1 MQLTFFEIEDWEKE
15 FFKNNLKNHK
25 LLFYKHELKK
35 KNIDAIKN
43 CNGLIVFIYSKINK
57 EILSKLP
64 KLKFIATMSTGYDHI
79 DIEECKKRNIAVFN
93 VPFYGEN
100 TVAEHT
106 FALILALSRKIHL
119 SYDRTRVGNFSL
131 ENLRGFDLKG
141 KTLGIIGTGHIGQHV
156 ARIAKGF
163 EIKVLAFD
171 VYQDKKLAKTLGFSY
186 TSLANLLK
194 KSDIITLHAP
204 YNKNTHHLLNAKNFQ
219 LIKKGA
225 YIINTARGALIETE
239 ALVKALQQK
248 KIAGAALDVL
258 EGECYIREE
267 KELLKHKKD
276 PNCDLKTIVE
286 DQMLLHMDNVII
298 TPHNAFNSQE
308 ALQRI
313 IDTTLENIHCFIKK
327 KKCKDRVA

>member
-1 MQLTFFEIEDWEKE
+1 MQLAFFEIEDWEKE
-15 FFKNNLKNHK
+15 FFRNNLKNHE
-25 LLFYKHELKK
+25 LLFSKHNLKK
-35 KNIDAIKN
+35 RNIDAIRN
-43 CNGLIVFIYSKINK
+43 SNGLVVFIYSKINK
-57 EILSKLP
+57 DILSKLP

-79 DIEECKKRNIAVFN
+79 DIEECKKRNIAVYN

-141 KTLGIIGTGHIGQHV
+141 KTIGIIGTGHIGQHV

-163 EIKVLAFD
+163 EMKILAFD
-171 VYQDKKLAKTLGFSY
+171 VYQDKKLAETLGFRY
-186 TSLANLLK
+186 ISLNNLLK
-194 KSDIITLHAP
+194 SSDIITLHAP
-204 YNKNTHHLLNAKNFQ
+204 YNKDTHHLLNSKNFHM
-219 LIKKGA
+219 IKKGA
-225 YIINTARGALIETE
+225 YLINTARGALIETD

-267 KELLKHKKD
+267 KELLKHKKY
-276 PNCDLKTIVE
+276 PNCDLKTVIE
-286 DQMLLHMDNVII
+286 DQMLLHMENVII

-313 IDTTLENIHCFIKK
+313 IDTTLDNIKSFVRK
-327 KKCKDRVA
+327 KKCKNKVV